1 MKYELALVSP
11 VFFLFPIGVLFGWII
26 NSIIALLGREIPTDS
41 SLTFFLPLVIII
53 AISFIGSILL
63 LITARN
69 NSSRYYWLIPL
80 CMTLF
85 GVIVAGVVTFF
96 ELFSGDTSILFI
108 GIALLMLVP
117 CSIPVFLSLP
127 ISSKVRSIALALTTG
142 FSIYS
147 ITVTIV
153 IIAKFIIFG
162 EADFELE
169 VVYLAIYWMFLM
181 PIIGLCYLACA
192 FVSPKTASIS

>member
-1 MKYELALVSP
+1 MKYELALVSA
-11 VFFLFPIGVLFGWII
+11 VFFFTPIVMLSGWMFPLWSELSWSPSGAILIITGV
-26 NSIIALLGREIPTDS
+26 
-41 SLTFFLPLVIII
+41 
-53 AISFIGSILL
+53 ISCIGSLL
-63 LITARN
+63 LLYETKN
-69 NSSRYYWLIPL
+69 NTPRRYWLIPL

-192 FVSPKTASIS
+192 VVSPKTASISS